1 MKDIEFIISKQ
12 QAQEIAKFIFADIE
26 AYVNSHPDEYVDY
39 LKSIEE
45 VCTDDI
51 STAKKWQSSRPQKT
65 ILKGEIIMANRNQI
79 DYKGLFDAFLI

>member
-26 AYVNSHPDEYVDY
+26 AYVNSHPDEYADY

-45 VCTDDI
+45 GGTDDI
-51 STAKKWQSSRPQKT
+51 STAKK
-65 ILKGEIIMANRNQI
+65 
-79 DYKGLFDAFLI
+79 

>member
-26 AYVNSHPDEYVDY
+26 AYVNSHPDEYADY

-45 VCTDDI
+45 GGTDDI
-51 STAKKWQSSRPQKT
+51 STAKNDSP
-65 ILKGEIIMANRNQI
+65 ANPKNNFKRRNN
-79 DYKGLFDAFLI
+79 YGK